1 MALAARCGLMAG
13 CLMAAGLVSSCTSD
27 LVFPAPSRGKPVP
40 PHAAYGGG
48 ALLDKD
54 SWQCRSV
61 RPLSAT
67 GHIGSRTPGNN
78 LSSRRQQDSFGLGT
92 SYPGDPKWLEVP
104 GTSGASRLVSPGT
117 SDPSRLGLLE
127 TSDPPVLQ
135 GPGPL
140 YINHKGGPGPIA
152 NVDLSEKW
160 QEDLDDGNR
169 SSCYFIQVTS
179 SLFICCTLQC
189 FFFYLFWQATVCW
202 PLPAY
207 VAHFIFLRYVWIRT
221 QRAAATKLVT
231 HLPT

>member
-1 MALAARCGLMAG
+1 MMALAARCGLMAG

-27 LVFPAPSRGKPVP
+27 LVFPAPSRGKTIP

-48 ALLDKD
+48 ALQD
-54 SWQCRSV
+54 SRQCRSV
-61 RPLSAT
+61 RPVSAT
-67 GHIGSRTPGNN
+67 GHIGSRTTGNN
-78 LSSRRQQDSFGLGT
+78 LSDRRQQDSFDPRRWEGLGT
-92 SYPGDPKWLEVP
+92 SYTGDPKWLEVP
-104 GTSGASRLVSPGT
+104 GTGGASRLVSPGT

-152 NVDLSEKW
+152 NVGLSEKW

-179 SLFICCTLQC
+179 YIS
-189 FFFYLFWQATVCW
+189 
-202 PLPAY
+202 
-207 VAHFIFLRYVWIRT
+207 
-221 QRAAATKLVT
+221 
-231 HLPT
+231 

>member
-1 MALAARCGLMAG
+1 MALVARCGLLAG

-27 LVFPAPSRGKPVP
+27 LVFPAPSRGKTTIP
-40 PHAAYGGG
+40 PHAAYGG
-48 ALLDKD
+48 ALQD
-54 SWQCRSV
+54 SRQCRSV
-61 RPLSAT
+61 RPVSAT

-117 SDPSRLGLLE
+117 SDLSRLGLLE

-140 YINHKGGPGPIA
+140 YINHKGGLGPVT
-152 NVDLSEKW
+152 NVGLSEKW

-169 SSCYFIQVTS
+169 SSCYFIQVTFFKERVNFK
-179 SLFICCTLQC
+179 FI
-189 FFFYLFWQATVCW
+189 
-202 PLPAY
+202 
-207 VAHFIFLRYVWIRT
+207 HVWYS
-221 QRAAATKLVT
+221 
-231 HLPT
+231 

>member
-27 LVFPAPSRGKPVP
+27 LVFPNRVKTIP

-48 ALLDKD
+48 VAQDKY

-61 RPLSAT
+61 RPVSAT

-78 LSSRRQQDSFGLGT
+78 LSDRRQQDTFVRWEGRGP

-104 GTSGASRLVSPGT
+104 GTGGASRIVSPGT

-152 NVDLSEKW
+152 NVGLSEKW
-160 QEDLDDGNR
+160 QEDRDDGNR

-179 SLFICCTLQC
+179 YIS
-189 FFFYLFWQATVCW
+189 
-202 PLPAY
+202 
-207 VAHFIFLRYVWIRT
+207 
-221 QRAAATKLVT
+221 
-231 HLPT
+231 